1 MIKVRM
7 VEEHTGE
14 FIMTNNGEILEVP
27 YGGSKSY
34 LEASWIV
41 MKIQE

>member
-14 FIMTNNGEILEVP
+14 FIITNNGEILEVP
-27 YGGSKSY
+27 SGGAKIY
-34 LEASWIV
+34 LAASWIV
-41 MKIQE
+41 MKLQE